1 MGSKSGLRSMIV
13 LSRCGV
19 RLLKIVLFRTFMS
32 GEILTYENIDPQV
45 RKKIM
50 YGIAL
55 AMLVACFDGS
65 ITATCG
71 PEIGNSFNNTS
82 LLPWL
87 TMGYLLFETI
97 MIPISGKLSD
107 LYGRKKL
114 LMIGL
119 IFFLLSS
126 IVATIGISMEIMVCA
141 RAIQGMAGGIIIPV
155 SAAVIADLYAP
166 EERGKMQGALGA
178 LFGIGLGIGPLI
190 GGALATMSI
199 AGIPGWHFAFAI
211 NIPILLATIIMCR
224 EEFPMPAN
232 LQVKPEI
239 DFKGIGLITLL
250 LIVFIIYFQMFGTAF
265 DVVSIESLVM
275 IFVMVGLIILLSRVE
290 SKAAEPIIAPHVL
303 KNPTVRSASLLLFL
317 LGFSMIGDELFTSMF
332 LQKVEGY
339 SAINAGLFML
349 CMIIGMA
356 ITSAIAGSKVEKT
369 GYKPW
374 IFAGPVLMA
383 LGMMGMSFITEFSVP
398 QLAISEFVFGL
409 GVGCLMASL
418 MACVQNSCVDSEVG
432 MTTSVVSLFRN
443 IGSTIGSSVYTMLV
457 ALGVSYYSIQ
467 AGITQ
472 WANEGVGILEHLG
485 GLFDEQIKFV
495 FTNSV
500 ADAFAVGTIILI
512 AAAIIGYRFKIV
524 HMSKTKEIIDIESK
538 E

>member
-1 MGSKSGLRSMIV
+1 M
-13 LSRCGV
+13 
-19 RLLKIVLFRTFMS
+19 T
-32 GEILTYENIDPQV
+32 EAILTHENIDPQS

-50 YGIAL
+50 IGIAL

-65 ITATCG
+65 ITTTCG

-114 LMIGL
+114 LTIGL
-119 IFFLLSS
+119 GLFLLSS
-126 IVATIGISMEIMVCA
+126 IVATIGISMEVMICA

-155 SAAVIADLYAP
+155 ATAVIADLYPP
-166 EERGKMQGALGA
+166 EERAKMQGALGA

-190 GGALATMSI
+190 GGALASMDI

-211 NIPILLATIIMCR
+211 NIPLLLITIFMCK
-224 EEFPMPAN
+224 EKFPMPAN
-232 LQVKPEI
+232 LQEKPKI
-239 DFKGIGLITLL
+239 DYKGIVLISILL
-250 LIVFIIYFQMFGTAF
+250 VIFIIYFQLFGTAF
-265 DVVSIESLVM
+265 DVISIESLAM
-275 IFVMVGLIILLSRVE
+275 IFVMVGIIILLSRVE

-332 LQKVEGY
+332 LQKIEGY
-339 SAINAGLFML
+339 SAINAGMFML
-349 CMIIGMA
+349 CMIAGMA
-356 ITSAIAGSKVEKT
+356 ITSSVAGKMVEKT

-374 IFAGPVLMA
+374 IFAGPILMA
-383 LGMMGMSFITEFSVP
+383 VGMLGMSFITDFSVP

-418 MACVQNSCVDSEVG
+418 MACVQNSCEDSEVG

-443 IGSTIGSSVYTMLV
+443 IGSTIGSSVYTMMV
-457 ALGVSYYSIQ
+457 TLGISYY
-467 AGITQ
+467 AVEEGITQ
-472 WANEGVGILEHLG
+472 WANEGLGILEHLG

-500 ADAFAVGTIILI
+500 SGAFALGTIVLI
-512 AAAIIGYRFKIV
+512 VAAIIGYRFKIV
-524 HMSKTKEIIDIESK
+524 HMSKTKEILDLENK

>member
-1 MGSKSGLRSMIV
+1 
-13 LSRCGV
+13 
-19 RLLKIVLFRTFMS
+19 MS
-32 GEILTYENIDPQV
+32 EEILTHENIDPQS
-45 RKKIM
+45 RNKIM
-50 YGIAL
+50 IGIAL

-65 ITATCG
+65 ITTTCG

-119 IFFLLSS
+119 VLFLLSS
-126 IVATIGISMEIMVCA
+126 IVATIGISMEVMICA

-155 SAAVIADLYAP
+155 STAVIADLYPP
-166 EERGKMQGALGA
+166 EERAKMQGALGA
-178 LFGIGLGIGPLI
+178 LFGIGFGVGPLI
-190 GGALATMSI
+190 GGALATMNIS
-199 AGIPGWHFAFAI
+199 GIPGWHFAFAI
-211 NIPILLATIIMCR
+211 NIPLLLITIFMCR
-224 EEFPMPAN
+224 EKFPMPASV
-232 LQVKPEI
+232 QAKPVI
-239 DFKGIGLITLL
+239 DFKGIALISVL
-250 LIVFIIYFQMFGTAF
+250 LIIFIIYFQMFGTAF

-275 IFVMVGLIILLSRVE
+275 IFVMVGLIILLARVE

-303 KNPTVRSASLLLFL
+303 KNPTVRSASILLFL

-332 LQKVEGY
+332 LQKIEGY

-349 CMIIGMA
+349 CMIVGMA
-356 ITSAIAGSKVEKT
+356 LTSSLAGKMVEKT

-374 IFAGPVLMA
+374 IFAGPILMA
-383 LGMMGMSFITEFSVP
+383 LGMAGMSFITNFSVP
-398 QLAISEFVFGL
+398 QLAISEFAFGL

-418 MACVQNSCVDSEVG
+418 MACVQNSCDDSEVG

-443 IGSTIGSSVYTMLV
+443 IGSTIGSSVYTMIV
-457 ALGVSYYSIQ
+457 TIGISYYAIDQ
-467 AGITQ
+467 GITQ
-472 WANEGVGILEHLG
+472 WADEGIGILEHLG

-500 ADAFAVGTIILI
+500 AGAFSLGTIILI
-512 AAAIIGYRFKIV
+512 VAAIIGYRFKIV
-524 HMSKTKEIIDIESK
+524 HMSKTKEIIDVENK

>member
-1 MGSKSGLRSMIV
+1 MPD
-13 LSRCGV
+13 
-19 RLLKIVLFRTFMS
+19 
-32 GEILTYENIDPQV
+32 EILTHENIDPQS

-50 YGIAL
+50 IGIAL

-65 ITATCG
+65 ITTTCG

-114 LMIGL
+114 LTIGL
-119 IFFLLSS
+119 ALFLLSS
-126 IVATIGISMEIMVCA
+126 IVATIGISMEIMICA

-155 SAAVIADLYAP
+155 ATAVIADLYPP
-166 EERGKMQGALGA
+166 EERAKMQGALGA

-190 GGALATMSI
+190 GGALASMEI

-211 NIPILLATIIMCR
+211 NIPLLLITIFMCK
-224 EEFPMPAN
+224 EKFPMPAN
-232 LQVKPEI
+232 LQEKPKI
-239 DFKGIGLITLL
+239 DYKGIMLISIL
-250 LIVFIIYFQMFGTAF
+250 LIIFIIYFQLFGTAF
-265 DVVSIESLVM
+265 DVISIESLAM
-275 IFVMVGLIILLSRVE
+275 IFVMVGIIILLSRVE

-332 LQKVEGY
+332 LQKIEGY
-339 SAINAGLFML
+339 SAINAGMFML
-349 CMIIGMA
+349 CMIAGMA
-356 ITSAIAGSKVEKT
+356 ITSSVAGKMVEKT

-374 IFAGPVLMA
+374 IFAGPILMA
-383 LGMMGMSFITEFSVP
+383 VGMLGMSFITDFSVP

-418 MACVQNSCVDSEVG
+418 MACVQNSCEDSEVG

-443 IGSTIGSSVYTMLV
+443 IGSTIGSSVYTMMV
-457 ALGVSYYSIQ
+457 TLGISYY
-467 AGITQ
+467 AVEEGITQ
-472 WANEGVGILEHLG
+472 WANEGLGILEHLG

-500 ADAFAVGTIILI
+500 SGAFALGTIVLI
-512 AAAIIGYRFKIV
+512 VAAIIGYRFKIV
-524 HMSKTKEIIDIESK
+524 HMSKTKEILDLENK